1 MSCTVIAV
9 PYALAWV
16 VGSLVATGAV
26 GIGEFTQKVME
37 KAKDSIYVSDYNNF
51 NNSCDDVEVIT
62 ENHFIEKE
70 FETPFTDKDI
80 LIKTLEEHGCF
91 NIKAENNSISCQTG
105 NYSLSFYKYGE
116 QEPYKLKISCLET
129 ESSEEKVDDINSE
142 YALNVQED
150 AYLQIINKLKENNM
164 EIENEEVQEDNTIVL
179 TINLE

>member
-1 MSCTVIAV
+1 MSCTVVAV

-16 VGSLVATGAV
+16 VGALVSSTAAAIVEHTRDT
-26 GIGEFTQKVME
+26 IDELHIQ
-37 KAKDSIYVSDYNNF
+37 DYSNIKNTT
-51 NNSCDDVEVIT
+51 CDNVEIIT
-62 ENHFIEKE
+62 EKHFIEKE

-80 LIKTLEEHGCF
+80 LIKTLQEHGCSD
-91 NIKAENNSISCQTG
+91 IKYEGIGINGVSCKTG
-105 NYSLSFYKYGE
+105 NYSLDFKQYSEK
-116 QEPYKLKISCLET
+116 EPYKLKISCLENDN
-129 ESSEEKVDDINSE
+129 SEEKVSDLNSE